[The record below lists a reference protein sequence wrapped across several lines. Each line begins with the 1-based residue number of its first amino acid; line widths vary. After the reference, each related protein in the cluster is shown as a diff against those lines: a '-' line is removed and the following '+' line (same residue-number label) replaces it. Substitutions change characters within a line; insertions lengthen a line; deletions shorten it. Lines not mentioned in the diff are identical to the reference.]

1 LGNADRHSDRGRAGD
16 ARVSFI
22 GVGDRIESDYGNAY
36 LLAVAGAAAFTALG
50 VVLVA
55 IGSEGLSTDLA
66 ALPMIFL
73 FAFLVA
79 VVIIGL
85 SALLIG
91 LPLTWLL
98 ARHRLERPWTYPFAG
113 LAAGAGLVTLA
124 PSLLSGDLRIK
135 AFLEF
140 LPYAPVGALPGCLC
154 GAIWWR
160 IYRRHMQDL
169 GDERG

>member
-1 LGNADRHSDRGRAGD
+1 L
-16 ARVSFI
+16 SFI
-22 GVGDRIESDYGNAY
+22 GLRDRIESDYGNAY
-36 LLAVAGAAAFTALG
+36 LLAVAGAAAFTALA

-55 IGSEGLSTDLA
+55 IGSEGLSADFV

-73 FAFLVA
+73 LAFLVA

-98 ARHRLERPWTYPFAG
+98 ARHGLERPWTYPFAG
-113 LAAGAGLVTLA
+113 LAAGAGLVTFL
-124 PSLLSGDLRIK
+124 PVLSGDLRGGSL
-135 AFLEF
+135 LEF

-160 IYRRHMQDL
+160 VYRRHMQDP